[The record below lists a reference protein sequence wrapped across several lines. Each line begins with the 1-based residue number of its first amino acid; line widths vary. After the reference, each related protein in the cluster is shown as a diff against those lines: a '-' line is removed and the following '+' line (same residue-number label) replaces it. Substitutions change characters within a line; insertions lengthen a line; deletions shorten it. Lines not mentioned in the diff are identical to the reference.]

1 MIICGVIITG
11 KSALKG
17 VKAKGDQAY
26 GRAREDAKRRRKISE
41 ERKAKRAKMREQ
53 EQKAAKNTNSNEKRS
68 DHRVTGVSLATRLSD
83 KFQSPEM
90 KEIKSNPEMIPEE
103 DKTKKQPDYC
113 PETLYSVYL
122 LTNNKLHKL
131 KSQGT

>member
-53 EQKAAKNTNSNEKRS
+53 EQKAAKNTNSNEVLCVKVRWGQLRLPMKL
-68 DHRVTGVSLATRLSD
+68 RVLQQKLRRQQRL
-83 KFQSPEM
+83 
-90 KEIKSNPEMIPEE
+90 
-103 DKTKKQPDYC
+103 
-113 PETLYSVYL
+113 
-122 LTNNKLHKL
+122 
-131 KSQGT
+131 